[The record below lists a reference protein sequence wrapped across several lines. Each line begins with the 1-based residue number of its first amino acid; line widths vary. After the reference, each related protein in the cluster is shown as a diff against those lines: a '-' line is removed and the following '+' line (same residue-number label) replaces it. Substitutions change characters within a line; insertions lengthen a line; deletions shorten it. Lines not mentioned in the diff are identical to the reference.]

1 MAALSF
7 LACFSAG
14 LALLLSPLAPMQLL
28 WLFQASIV
36 PIIVVSKVRSISRT
50 LSLSLVFSSLFI
62 PFKTT
67 EWNRAVKRAE
77 RSRLASTRS
86 VSLVVMKNNTSESHT
101 TTKVPGLCLNGGWE
115 EEEDGVRKQNGR
127 FHFHSVLVRRETR
140 RGGGRLTGGPNVP
153 TSRDICS
160 PRNGHQ
166 KDKSLFHRGPPAGL
180 FRDLSAPFL
189 MSVVHQPVPPV
200 LPSLLCIHSLYARG
214 RRRDSDEMQKPSYP
228 VAVGVHFWKW
238 GEVKHPFVMGGPRTA
253 FKRCGRSAT
262 TSVVLC
268 YVFVFSRARTR
279 SRTET

>member
-1 MAALSF
+1 
-7 LACFSAG
+7 
-14 LALLLSPLAPMQLL
+14 
-28 WLFQASIV
+28 
-36 PIIVVSKVRSISRT
+36 
-50 LSLSLVFSSLFI
+50 
-62 PFKTT
+62 
-67 EWNRAVKRAE
+67 
-77 RSRLASTRS
+77 
-86 VSLVVMKNNTSESHT
+86 MKNNTSESHT

-115 EEEDGVRKQNGR
+115 EEEDGGRKQNGR

-268 YVFVFSRARTR
+268 VRFLARPHALTDGNLTAIGDVR
-279 SRTET
+279 TQPIWMRTTGRHTSVRDGGGRRQTETDWINGGSGYLRGLLRGCNDLPWWMRGVVHTVEVIVAQQEGSNGGKMSEGTEEKG